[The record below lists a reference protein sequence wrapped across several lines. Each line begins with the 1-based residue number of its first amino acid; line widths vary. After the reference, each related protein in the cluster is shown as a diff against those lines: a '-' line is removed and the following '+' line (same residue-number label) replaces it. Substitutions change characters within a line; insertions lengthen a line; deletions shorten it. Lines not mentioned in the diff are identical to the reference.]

1 LPNALRRSL
10 TLGLV
15 AVLVLWL
22 ATSCWHS
29 LGGATPPPLPTPA
42 EPPSQELARDLRQR
56 FTQATSRRGSFTI
69 AITDQELSSYVI
81 GLLQSGEGEFPARDM
96 QLAFGDGYL
105 QVWAT
110 FIDIAPVDIPM
121 YVRATVEARDGALE
135 FHIQDAVAGPFAVP
149 GAMRELISRSLSETL
164 AEQQLGLSIESVHV
178 EPGELILAGEVT
190 GPIPD
195 LP

>member
-1 LPNALRRSL
+1 MPNVLPRSL

-15 AVLVLWL
+15 AALVLWL
-22 ATSCWHS
+22 ATSCCYRF
-29 LGGATPPPLPTPA
+29 GGVTVPPLPAPS
-42 EPPSQELARDLRQR
+42 EPPSRELAQDLRQR
-56 FTQATSRRGSFTI
+56 LTQVKSHRGPFTVAV
-69 AITDQELSSYVI
+69 TDRELSSYVI

-96 QLAFGDGYL
+96 QLAFRDGYL

-110 FIDIAPVDIPM
+110 FIDVAPVDIPM
-121 YVRATVEARDGALE
+121 YVRATVEARNGALE
-135 FHIQDAVAGPFAVP
+135 FHIQEAVAGRIVVP

-164 AEQQLGLSIESVHV
+164 AEMQLGLSVESVRL
-178 EPGELILAGEVT
+178 EPGEMILAGEVT

>member
-1 LPNALRRSL
+1 MPNALPRSL

-22 ATSCWHS
+22 ATSCCYS
-29 LGGATPPPLPTPA
+29 LSGAKAPPLPAPS
-42 EPPSQELARDLRQR
+42 EPPSKELAQDLRQR
-56 FTQATSRRGSFTI
+56 LTEVKSRRGSFTV
-69 AITDQELSSYVI
+69 AMTDRELSSYVI

-96 QLAFGDGYL
+96 QLAFRDGYL

-110 FIDIAPVDIPM
+110 FIDVAPVDIPM
-121 YVRATVEARDGALE
+121 YVRATVEARNGALE
-135 FHIQDAVAGPFAVP
+135 FHIQEAVAGRFTVP
-149 GAMRELISRSLSETL
+149 GAWRELISRSLSETL
-164 AEQQLGLSIESVHV
+164 ADMQLGLSVESVQV
-178 EPGELILAGEVT
+178 EPGEMILVGEVT

>member
-1 LPNALRRSL
+1 MPNALPRSL

-15 AVLVLWL
+15 AALMLGL
-22 ATSCWHS
+22 AASCCYRF
-29 LGGATPPPLPTPA
+29 GGATVPPLPA
-42 EPPSQELARDLRQR
+42 SSELPSRELAQDLRQR
-56 FTQATSRRGSFTI
+56 LTEVKSRRGSFTV
-69 AITDQELSSYVI
+69 AVTDRELSSYVI

-96 QLAFGDGYL
+96 QLAFRDGYL

-110 FIDIAPVDIPM
+110 FIDIAPVDIPT
-121 YVRATVEARDGALE
+121 YVRATVEARNGALE
-135 FHIQDAVAGPFAVP
+135 FHIQEAVAGRIVVP

-164 AEQQLGLSIESVHV
+164 AEMQLGLSVESVRL
-178 EPGELILAGEVT
+178 EPGEMILAGEVT